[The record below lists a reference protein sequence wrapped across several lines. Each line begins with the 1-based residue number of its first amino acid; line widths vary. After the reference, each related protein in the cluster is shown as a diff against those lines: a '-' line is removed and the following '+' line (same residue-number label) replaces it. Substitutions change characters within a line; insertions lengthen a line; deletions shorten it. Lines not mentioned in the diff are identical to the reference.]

1 MLGHGSAI
9 TTAYNVTCLPALG
22 ATNSGF
28 PKFVSTVRLSE
39 DDIDTDDISEEK
51 KKERRQKLSYS
62 YHVIVC
68 VRQWVEMNGRGKRK
82 VQGKAEGGRGRWSG
96 MVECPY
102 LVLELVGPMSA
113 EFYRPHCLQSTG
125 TCQCAPLLDWRC

>member
-9 TTAYNVTCLPALG
+9 TTAYNVTCLPTLG

-51 KKERRQKLSYS
+51 KRE
-62 YHVIVC
+62 
-68 VRQWVEMNGRGKRK
+68 
-82 VQGKAEGGRGRWSG
+82 KAEIKLLISCHCVCETVGGDEWEGER
-96 MVECPY
+96 
-102 LVLELVGPMSA
+102 
-113 EFYRPHCLQSTG
+113 
-125 TCQCAPLLDWRC
+125 

>member
-9 TTAYNVTCLPALG
+9 TTAYNVTCLPKLG

-39 DDIDTDDISEEK
+39 DDIDTEDISEEK
-51 KKERRQKLSYS
+51 KRERRQKLSYS

-68 VRQWVEMNGRGKRK
+68 VRERVGGNWRGEK
-82 VQGKAEGGRGRWSG
+82 VAEEKQREEREERVGWWKALTWFSNLQG
-96 MVECPY
+96 P
-102 LVLELVGPMSA
+102 
-113 EFYRPHCLQSTG
+113 
-125 TCQCAPLLDWRC
+125 

>member
-9 TTAYNVTCLPALG
+9 TTAYNVTCLPTLG

-51 KKERRQKLSYS
+51 KKRE
-62 YHVIVC
+62 
-68 VRQWVEMNGRGKRK
+68 GRN
-82 VQGKAEGGRGRWSG
+82 
-96 MVECPY
+96 
-102 LVLELVGPMSA
+102 
-113 EFYRPHCLQSTG
+113 
-125 TCQCAPLLDWRC
+125 